1 MQTDNEDN
9 MQGMP
14 TDFEILEVRRAL
26 HKGRVA
32 DPDADKA
39 WERFRQTLVGL
50 PMAQG
55 NDLDAEESNAT
66 SGSNNSLPVDSVT
79 ETSEHRLWYSRQRVL
94 SLLRIVGAVAAV
106 ALLAVVLYP
115 LLHHTEDNGIE
126 VYSATTGTQDITLT
140 ADDGTPQV
148 VKGKSLAFNR
158 PIQRTERIRM
168 MNVSNP
174 RGKVCRVVLPDGTAV
189 WLNADSHLSFPERF
203 TGRTRDVSLSGEA
216 YFEVQKDVRHP
227 FVVTTESMTTTVHG
241 TVFDVCA
248 YSSRDTRVT
257 LFEGSVAVKGTQGD
271 EQFIRPGQVAVANA
285 DGTVACTGCDTYP
298 VAQWKDGF
306 FYFSDNRL
314 IDIMRELG
322 RWYNVNVVFE
332 SEQAMNLRL
341 HFVAEHT
348 ESLAA
353 IISRMNELGVA
364 HVSLK
369 DDVVSV
375 R

>member
-14 TDFEILEVRRAL
+14 TYFEILEVRRAL

-32 DPDADKA
+32 DPDAGKA
-39 WERFRQTLVGL
+39 WERFRQTLVDQ

-55 NDLDAEESNAT
+55 NDLEAEESNT
-66 SGSNNSLPVDSVT
+66 TFGSQNALHADSVL
-79 ETSEHRLWYSRQRVL
+79 ETSEHRLWYSRQSVMP
-94 SLLRIVGAVAAV
+94 LLRIVGVVAAV

-115 LLHHTEDNGIE
+115 LLHPAKDNGIE
-126 VYSATTGTQDITLT
+126 VFTATAGTQDITLT

-158 PIQRTERIRM
+158 PIHRTERIRM

-203 TGRTRDVSLSGEA
+203 TGSTRDVSLSGEA
-216 YFEVQKDVRHP
+216 YFEVRKDARHP
-227 FVVTTESMTTTVHG
+227 FVVTTEHMTTTVHG

-248 YSSRDTRVT
+248 YPSRATRVT
-257 LFEGSVAVKGTQGD
+257 LFEGSVAVKGSTGG
-271 EQFIRPGQVAVANA
+271 ERFISPGQVALANA
-285 DGTVACTGCDTYP
+285 DGTVACADCDTYP
-298 VAQWKDGF
+298 VAQWKEGF
-306 FYFSDNRL
+306 FYFSDTPL

-332 SEQAMNLRL
+332 SEPAMNLRL